1 MVTRRGYLSS
11 TGGFADGFTSGFG
24 LMNQA
29 YTDKRKLDQ
38 AEEAMQYER
47 EQDASVM
54 AEDKRQFDART
65 AEERRQFDATEAR
78 EADQFN
84 KDFGLQQTQA
94 EAEGLLRQAQLTAAE
109 TAQANNQ
116 AEIDARLKLEKDQD
130 AMNAISQLDQ
140 VIKTAQRTGTQ
151 PDLAVV
157 NELLERTEGTKYD
170 LTVALGKEY
179 QNNIANLTNVLS
191 TQLNNGDFDPT
202 DPRVEMGADALVNAQ
217 GGDMIGKT
225 IDDSFANAPDELK
238 NGQYKVISREATNI
252 QIKEGSHDDL
262 LGGSG
267 PPELMVSMDVL
278 VTAEG
283 PDGQIVHYIAPM
295 TENRTGSSSEPVQ
308 IGATDLFDGLGG
320 TAVLI
325 DYLNTNMA
333 DPIKSA
339 KKDRLGGEAAFQQA
353 VNDQIEAIIEMS
365 DLAPSGRTYM
375 SNKRNEELL
384 PEDIQR
390 IAEDRALGL
399 GRKQGTYREEAKR
412 EVMQTKAD
420 LGPLL
425 SDYRVA
431 DADNNPTKMPNFSD
445 AEILKLA
452 ATLDGPDGRVTQET
466 RSLLR
471 TLLEK
476 KGAVEIN
483 RTGRLPLSGG
493 TTRKINVPNVA
504 THRFP
509 T

>member
-29 YTDKRKLDQ
+29 YTDKRKLDM
-38 AEEAMQYER
+38 AEEEARYQR
-47 EQDASVM
+47 EQDAAVM
-54 AEDKRQFDART
+54 AEEKRQFDART
-65 AEERRQFDATEAR
+65 EEEKRQFDATEAR
-78 EADQFN
+78 EADQFS
-84 KDFGLQQTQA
+84 KEFGLQQTEA
-94 EAEGLLRQAQLTAAE
+94 EATATLRQAQLTAAQ
-109 TAQANNQ
+109 TAQANDQ
-116 AEIDARLKLEKDQD
+116 AEIDARIKAEKEQD
-130 AMNAISQLDQ
+130 AMGAIAQLDQ

-157 NELLERTEGTKYD
+157 NELLERTVGTKYD

-191 TQLNNGDFDPT
+191 TQLNQGNFDPT

-225 IDDSFANAPDELK
+225 IDESFVNAPDELK
-238 NGQYKVISREATNI
+238 NGQYKVVSREATNI
-252 QIKEGSHDDL
+252 QINEGSSDM
-262 LGGSG
+262 G

-295 TENRTGSSSEPVQ
+295 TENRTGSSSDPVQ

-333 DPIKSA
+333 EPIKAA
-339 KKDRLGGEAAFQQA
+339 KKDALGGEAAFQQA
-353 VNDQIEAIIEMS
+353 VNAQQEFIMNTMEA
-365 DLAPSGRTYM
+365 LPTGRSFM
-375 SNKRNEELL
+375 SNKTNEELL

-399 GRKQGTYREEAKR
+399 GKKQGTFREEASR
-412 EVMQTKAD
+412 EVMQTRLD
-420 LGPLL
+420 VDPLFKN
-425 SDYRVA
+425 YRVK
-431 DADNNPTKMPNFSD
+431 DPKTGKPTAMPDFSD
-445 AEILKLA
+445 AEILRLS
-452 ATLDGPDGRVTQET
+452 ATLNSEGNPTQRT

-471 TLLEK
+471 EMLKK
-476 KGAVEIN
+476 KGAVEI
-483 RTGRLPLSGG
+483 RRGG
-493 TTRKINVPNVA
+493 VNYVNTTPDIPSFPN
-504 THRFP
+504 
-509 T
+509 

>member
-47 EQDASVM
+47 DQDAAVM
-54 AEDKRQFDART
+54 AEERRQFNART
-65 AEERRQFDATEAR
+65 EEEKRQFDATEAR
-78 EADQFN
+78 EKDQFD
-84 KDFGLQQTQA
+84 KEFGLQKTEA
-94 EAEGLLRQAQLTAAE
+94 EATATLRQAQLTAAE
-109 TAQANNQ
+109 TAQANDQ
-116 AEIDARLKLEKDQD
+116 AEINARLKLEKEQD
-130 AMNAISQLDQ
+130 AMGAIAQLDQ

-157 NELLERTEGTKYD
+157 NELLERTVGTKYD
-170 LTVALGKEY
+170 LTVALGREY

-191 TQLNNGDFDPT
+191 TQLNQGNFDPT

-225 IDDSFANAPDELK
+225 IDESFKNAPDELK
-238 NGQYKVISREATNI
+238 NGQYKVVSREATNI
-252 QIKEGSHDDL
+252 QINEGSSDM
-262 LGGSG
+262 G

-295 TENRTGSSSEPVQ
+295 TENRTGSSSDRVQ

-333 DPIKSA
+333 DPIKAA
-339 KKDRLGGEAAFQQA
+339 KKDALGGEAAFQQA
-353 VNDQIEAIIEMS
+353 ANSQAEFIISVAEAN
-365 DLAPSGRTYM
+365 PSGRSFM
-375 SNKRNEELL
+375 SNKTNEELL
-384 PEDIQR
+384 SSPDDIRR

-399 GRKQGTYREEAKR
+399 GKKQGTFREEASR
-412 EVMQTKAD
+412 EIMQTRLD
-420 LGPLL
+420 LDPLL
-425 SDYRVA
+425 KDKRVK
-431 DADNNPTKMPNFSD
+431 DPKTGKPTAMPDFSD
-445 AEILKLA
+445 AEILKIS
-452 ATLDGPDGRVTQET
+452 ATLDSSGKPTLRT

-471 TLLEK
+471 EMLER
-476 KGAVEIN
+476 KGAVEI
-483 RTGRLPLSGG
+483 RRGG
-493 TTRKINVPNVA
+493 IGYVNTTPDIPSFPN
-504 THRFP
+504 
-509 T
+509 

>member
-1 MVTRRGYLSS
+1 MSYRRGYLSS

-24 LMNQA
+24 LMNDA
-29 YTDKRKLDQ
+29 YINKRKLDQ
-38 AEEAMQYER
+38 AEEEARYQR
-47 EQDASVM
+47 EQDAAVM
-54 AEDKRQFDART
+54 AEEMRQFDART
-65 AEERRQFDATEAR
+65 AEEKRQFDATEKR
-78 EADQFN
+78 ETEQFN
-84 KDFGLQQTQA
+84 KEFGLQQTEA
-94 EAEGLLRQAQLTAAE
+94 EATSALRQAQLAAAE
-109 TAQANNQ
+109 TAQANDQ
-116 AEIDARLKLEKDQD
+116 AEIDARNKAQKEQD
-130 AMNAISQLDQ
+130 AMNAIAQLDQ

-157 NELLERTEGTKYD
+157 NELLERTVGTKYD

-191 TQLNNGDFDPT
+191 TQLNQGNFDPT

-225 IDDSFANAPDELK
+225 IDDSFKNAPDELK

-283 PDGQIVHYIAPM
+283 PDGNIVHYIAPM

-333 DPIKSA
+333 DPIKAA
-339 KKDRLGGEAAFQQA
+339 KKEGLGGEAAFQQA
-353 VNDQIEAIIEMS
+353 ANSQAEFIISVAERN
-365 DLAPSGRTYM
+365 PNGRSFM
-375 SNKRNEELL
+375 SNKTNEEVASS
-384 PEDIQR
+384 PEDLQR
-390 IAEDRALGL
+390 LAEDRALGL
-399 GRKQGTYREEAKR
+399 GRKQGTYREEASR
-412 EVMQTKAD
+412 EIMQTRLD
-420 LGPLL
+420 LDPLL
-425 SDYRVA
+425 KDYRVK
-431 DADNNPTKMPNFSD
+431 DPKTGKPTAMPDFSD
-445 AEILKLA
+445 AEILKLS
-452 ATLDGPDGRVTQET
+452 ATLNRNGTISKAT
-466 RSLLR
+466 RDLLR
-471 TLLEK
+471 VMLER

-483 RTGRLPLSGG
+483 RGRPKVNYRDTS
-493 TTRKINVPNVA
+493 NDSFVPRV
-504 THRFP
+504 P
-509 T
+509 